1 MPKIYLTVNDET
13 GQHRG
18 YCTQHRIPEI
28 LTLAGAPLP
37 CYPVE
42 DNRTLRVRLGTQ
54 YIPIAVYEHPGK
66 GPEDAACLSIEQTAR
81 VPGDQPP
88 ARFRLGARID
98 LPSPTAGDVG
108 GRASLH
114 RPGPRALSFPVE
126 CADRNANGR

>member
-18 YCTQHRIPEI
+18 YCTQLRIPEI

-81 VPGDQPP
+81 VINH
-88 ARFRLGARID
+88 L
-98 LPSPTAGDVG
+98 
-108 GRASLH
+108 RASGWEPELIYRH
-114 RPGPRALSFPVE
+114 QLLEMWVAGHPYTAQDLEPYLSPWNALIATPTG
-126 CADRNANGR
+126 DN